1 MLALKTILKAIVAFI
16 AFAIIVVVLGLIP
29 VYTRSNGISATTIP
43 TATTTTIATTT
54 TTTTTIATTTET
66 STTTQRIITQC
77 QSVVADVNER
87 KKQSPKS
94 KMIPISNVVDD
105 RILVKDSYLVEF
117 ASDSGVTNPF
127 RTISTS
133 LKSSHNIPQSAIKL
147 RQTIE
152 SDLFSGVSF
161 SLTGN
166 HSVEALESIEE
177 VIAIYPIYIVPRPR
191 SMSTNISYN
200 TNTDLTNSHNL
211 TGVSQVHQELH
222 RFGKGVRVSVHVCV
236 CAQLSVELILF
247 YIGGYY

>member
-16 AFAIIVVVLGLIP
+16 AVAIIVVVLGLIP
-29 VYTRSNGISATTIP
+29 VYTRSNGISTTTIP
-43 TATTTTIATTT
+43 TA
-54 TTTTTIATTTET
+54 
-66 STTTQRIITQC
+66 TTTQRIITQC

-222 RFGKGVRVSVHVCV
+222 RFGKGVRVSVHVRNC
-236 CAQLSVELILF
+236 L
-247 YIGGYY
+247 